1 MNIVPLRDFVVV
13 VKDEAVKQT
22 AGGLFVPTTV
32 EEKIVTGT
40 VFAVGSGRV
49 VVDGTVVPLEVA
61 VGDKVV
67 FNKHMATELKV
78 DGVVVQLLKEEHLL
92 CVLK

>member
-1 MNIVPLRDFVVV
+1 MSVVALRDFVVV
-13 VKDEAVKQT
+13 VKDEPVKQT
-22 AGGLFVPTTV
+22 SGGLFMPSTV

-40 VFAVGSGRV
+40 ISVIGSGRV
-49 VVDGTVVPLEVA
+49 TPDGTVVPLEVV

-78 DGVVVQLLKEEHLL
+78 DGGVFQLIKEEHLL